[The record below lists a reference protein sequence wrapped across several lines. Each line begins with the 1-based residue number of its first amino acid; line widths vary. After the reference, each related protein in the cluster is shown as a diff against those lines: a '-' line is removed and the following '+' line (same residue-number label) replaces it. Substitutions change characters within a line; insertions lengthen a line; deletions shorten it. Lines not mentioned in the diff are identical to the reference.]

1 MMPIRTPRK
10 EISLFVSESP
20 FNCEYEHIECSYEP
34 IWALLVRSRVDR
46 WQASGSGAR
55 ARWTGTVRQELAG
68 SVMTEPMRGSRSL
81 LSARIT
87 AVCLATVLFGSA
99 CSGAAASTKTTKA
112 PAKVKKAAK
121 KPTTKKPRST
131 TTIKRVTTTKPATTT
146 VSAPTTPKLSAA
158 AEAVLVGYEQY
169 LVAVVAVSRQPEQ
182 AEQLLPKGMTGDAL
196 DRMLEIA
203 RFNVAEGQFW
213 DGTRADIKSG
223 PKVQSVGDTRAVLKD
238 CRSIGGVVRKR
249 TTNEIVTGT
258 TEPDVDDLIVDLVR
272 IDGKWVVTRTDR
284 TNKVEGRSTC
294 AVASSP

>member
-1 MMPIRTPRK
+1 M
-10 EISLFVSESP
+10 
-20 FNCEYEHIECSYEP
+20 
-34 IWALLVRSRVDR
+34 
-46 WQASGSGAR
+46 
-55 ARWTGTVRQELAG
+55 
-68 SVMTEPMRGSRSL
+68 
-81 LSARIT
+81 
-87 AVCLATVLFGSA
+87 
-99 CSGAAASTKTTKA
+99 
-112 PAKVKKAAK
+112 KKAAK

-131 TTIKRVTTTKPATTT
+131 TTIKRVTTTRTPTTT
-146 VSAPTTPKLSAA
+146 VAATTTPKLSAA
-158 AEAVLVGYEQY
+158 AEAVLIGYEQY

-213 DGTRADIKSG
+213 DGTRADFKGG
-223 PKVQSVGDTRAVLKD
+223 PKIQSVGDTRAVLKD

-249 TTNEIVTGT
+249 TTNEIVAGT